1 MKRRIVRLLTVLLA
15 LSVGLACADT
25 FSLFDFSGE
34 TDEVV
39 LTALEE
45 AMTEAE
51 SRGLIRTERD
61 TDGSVLLQYLTEAPA
76 ERSVSRST
84 GIKVWIPKSGH
95 KYHCDPHCSNMDDP
109 SEVTEEQAI
118 SMGYEPCK
126 RCW

>member
-76 ERSVSRST
+76 ERSVGRST
-84 GIKVWIPKSGH
+84 GIKVWIPQNGH
-95 KYHCDPHCSNMDDP
+95 KYHSKPSCSSMENP
-109 SEVTEEQAI
+109 TEVTEEQAV